1 MRVLAFDTSMAAL
14 SVAVHQSGEGLLAAH
29 FEEMETGQA
38 ERLMPAIDNCL
49 GAARLRL
56 ADIDRCKP
64 ANTRVALRTAPH
76 MAWGGNAML
85 SLNRVI
91 REVAQERK
99 LPLLDYDLAAWA
111 LGTSEAEL
119 FRDANH
125 PNVRVST
132 AFANSIVAD
141 LAPKSLILWNLQHA
155 LGAALS

>member
-1 MRVLAFDTSMAAL
+1 MWKQGLRVFEKTMGEPDWVVFHVSLWDISNMDKAA
-14 SVAVHQSGEGLLAAH
+14 VIGDHPFIAQYKG
-29 FEEMETGQA
+29 
-38 ERLMPAIDNCL
+38 RLV
-49 GAARLRL
+49 ARLE
-56 ADIDRCKP
+56 DIDQCKP

-85 SLNRVI
+85 SLNTVI

-99 LPLLDYDLAAWA
+99 LPLLDYDLAAWG

-141 LAPKSLILWNLQHA
+141 LAPKV
-155 LGAALS
+155 

>member
-1 MRVLAFDTSMAAL
+1 MFHVSIWDISHMDK
-14 SVAVHQSGEGLLAAH
+14 VAITGEHPFVAQYKGQLLA
-29 FEEMETGQA
+29 
-38 ERLMPAIDNCL
+38 
-49 GAARLRL
+49 RL

-85 SLNRVI
+85 SLNTVI

-99 LPLLDYDLAAWA
+99 LPLLDYDLAAWG

-141 LAPKSLILWNLQHA
+141 LAPKV
-155 LGAALS
+155 